1 MWTKCSQDCQC
12 QRSRPASCAK
22 RKLGENRSPHK
33 LSLRQSGERC
43 PGMGAARN
51 PRRRLSMARIHR
63 GSPPGS
69 LAKPISPIVS
79 EPLITARRRCQV
91 RVKASPSF
99 SLQAPSS
106 MGAAAREA
114 LKRPG
119 SRKLSWLSWTM
130 ESGYSSIS
138 SRFSFLLSPLSQR
151 SRDIHFW
158 GGKEVV
164 EMMEL

>member
-33 LSLRQSGERC
+33 LSLRQSGDRS

-69 LAKPISPIVS
+69 LAKQISPIVS

-99 SLQAPSS
+99 PLQAHHPWEPRRVKRSS
-106 MGAAAREA
+106 GPDLESCLGCLGQWSLVTAASAA
-114 LKRPG
+114 V
-119 SRKLSWLSWTM
+119 
-130 ESGYSSIS
+130 
-138 SRFSFLLSPLSQR
+138 FSFFPR
-151 SRDIHFW
+151 
-158 GGKEVV
+158 
-164 EMMEL
+164 